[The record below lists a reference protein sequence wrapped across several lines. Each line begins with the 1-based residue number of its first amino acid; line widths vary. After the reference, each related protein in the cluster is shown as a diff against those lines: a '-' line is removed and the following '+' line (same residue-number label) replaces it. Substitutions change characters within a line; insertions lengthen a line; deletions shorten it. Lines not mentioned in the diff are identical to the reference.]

1 MRADLVM
8 RLQRMAKATNDEKDK
23 EALLLGATAL
33 RKMAPDELALS
44 VLLDI
49 ARQSDDVRI
58 QEAVRRLDGS

>member
-1 MRADLVM
+1 
-8 RLQRMAKATNDEKDK
+8 MAKATNDEKDK